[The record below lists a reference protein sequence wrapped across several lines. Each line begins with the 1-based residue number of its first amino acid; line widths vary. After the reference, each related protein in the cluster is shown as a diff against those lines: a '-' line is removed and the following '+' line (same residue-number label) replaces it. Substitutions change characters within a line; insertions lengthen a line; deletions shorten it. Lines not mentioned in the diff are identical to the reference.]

1 HSPRAAAAAT
11 TDELSSE
18 GYRRNEG
25 SRCFYCKQSLYR
37 HLEQISSQ
45 FGDTCT
51 ILSGTNADD
60 LGDHRPGLT
69 AGRLANVR
77 TPLADLHLN
86 KSMIRQIARAMQLRS
101 ADTPA
106 SPCLSSRIAYGT
118 PVTRQRLEWIDA
130 SECLLRDHGF
140 LVCRVRVSET
150 DVGDVADVE
159 VETHSIPR
167 LRSIW
172 DQHLYPALTHVGWA
186 KVTIQAEGFR
196 SGRMNETLLEP
207 SLVPLQTDQKT

>member
-1 HSPRAAAAAT
+1 MTASTQDHLAKLIDRIAKFPHVVVAFSGGVDSSVVAAAAARGLCQQRGCLQSVKLAT
-11 TDELSSE
+11 AVSPALASWQRQTAAAVAKDLDVPHVWVETDELSSE

-106 SPCLSSRIAYGT
+106 SPG
-118 PVTRQRLEWIDA
+118 DA
-130 SECLLRDHGF
+130 G
-140 LVCRVRVSET
+140 
-150 DVGDVADVE
+150 
-159 VETHSIPR
+159 
-167 LRSIW
+167 
-172 DQHLYPALTHVGWA
+172 
-186 KVTIQAEGFR
+186 
-196 SGRMNETLLEP
+196 
-207 SLVPLQTDQKT
+207 